1 MGETRPQPA
10 GDAARRFHFGHLRGD
25 LFGGVTTMVVS
36 LPMALAFGVASGAGA
51 LAGLWGAILVGLF
64 AAVFGGTRTLISEPT
79 GPMTV
84 IMTAVVTTTVG
95 HDDEHGLALAFT
107 VVVIAGLFQVLFG
120 LLKLGRYV
128 TLMPYSV
135 ISGFMS
141 GIGVLLVLLQIPP
154 LLGHPAPPGGV
165 PALLTALPKLLPAVE
180 GWELGLGV
188 FTLAGLFLM
197 PRPWRKWAPPALT
210 VLLVGTALSL
220 ALPGSEGLRRIGEIP
235 MGLPDFYLP
244 RIEPAIMTQLVLDGL
259 ILGLLGAIDTSL
271 TAMIADSLTRGQ
283 HDTNREL
290 IGQGIGNT
298 VSGLFGGLPGAGAT
312 MGTVVNIQSGARTPW
327 SSVVR
332 AGLLLAVVLFAAPLT
347 RHIPMAVLAAI
358 AVHVGVNILD
368 WSFLKRAHRVSRN
381 STLIMYGVMGLTV
394 FVDLIVAV
402 GIGVFIA
409 NIVTIERL
417 SQVQSSRIKTIDSGG
432 DEVAMNEDERAAFR
446 RCGGRAVLFHLSGA
460 MIFGVA
466 KAIARE
472 HAAMRHADVLIL
484 DLSDVPMLGTT
495 VALSLENVIEDAT
508 ASGRRVLVVTASSE
522 VRDRLQRLDAIRSSG
537 AIEFAD
543 SRLLAL
549 ERAAAW
555 LEAEAVTRIE
565 GDAAAGTA

>member
-1 MGETRPQPA
+1 
-10 GDAARRFHFGHLRGD
+10 
-25 LFGGVTTMVVS
+25 MVVS
-36 LPMALAFGVASGAGA
+36 LPMALAFGVASGAGP

-84 IMTAVVTTTVG
+84 IMTAVVTTTVA
-95 HDDEHGLALAFT
+95 HDPDNGLALAFT
-107 VVVIAGLFQVLFG
+107 VVVLAGLFQVLFG
-120 LLKLGRYV
+120 LLKIGRYI

-141 GIGVLLVLLQIPP
+141 GIGLLLVLLQIPP
-154 LLGHPAPPGGV
+154 LLGHPAVSGGV
-165 PALLTALPKLLPAVE
+165 PALLTSLPELVREADP
-180 GWELGLGV
+180 WELTLGV
-188 FTLAGLFLM
+188 FTLAGLFLL
-197 PRPWRKWAPPALT
+197 PRKWRKWAPPALAM
-210 VLLVGTALSL
+210 LLAATMLSFV
-220 ALPGSEGLRRIGEIP
+220 LPGSEGFRRIGEIP
-235 MGLPDFYLP
+235 MGLPDFVLP
-244 RIEPAIMTQLVLDGL
+244 RVDPTIMTQLVIDGL

-290 IGQGIGNT
+290 IGQGVGNM

-312 MGTVVNIQSGARTPW
+312 MGTVVNIQTGARTPLA
-327 SSVVR
+327 SVIR

-347 RHIPMAVLAAI
+347 RHIPLAVLAAI

-381 STLIMYGVMGLTV
+381 STFIMYGVMGLTV
-394 FVDLIVAV
+394 LVDLIVAV

-409 NIVTIERL
+409 NILTIERL
-417 SQVQSSRIKTIDSGG
+417 SQVQSSRIKTVDSGG
-432 DEVAMNEDERAAFR
+432 EDVAMSDAEREAFR
-446 RCGGRAVLFHLSGA
+446 RCRGRAVLFHLSGA

-472 HAAMRHADVLIL
+472 HAAMRDADALIL

-495 VALSLENVIEDAT
+495 VALSLENVVADAT
-508 ASGRRVLVVTASSE
+508 NSGRRVFVVTSSPE
-522 VRDRLQRLDAIRSSG
+522 VRDRLQRLDAIRTSHDL
-537 AIEFAD
+537 EFAD
-543 SRLLAL
+543 NRLTAL
-549 ERAAAW
+549 QRAAD
-555 LEAEAVTRIE
+555 LIAETH
-565 GDAAAGTA
+565 TAPMTTQPTPSADR